1 MDLNYLKE
9 QAIQYAL
16 LCKKWKKSLTTALA
30 WAEKDLL
37 WDHINGLERRKKEAE
52 KKIEELMLA
61 KQARL
66 EDLKRQQD
74 EISVNSTSEIASHI
88 EFLKHEKVQIDE
100 LVSWTA
106 VLVENLPDFHKSFQ
120 ENIDKINSFITWL
133 NDLNREIRKDADS
146 YVQDYKREIKREVEQ
161 KKEELN
167 SDLKAYYEEQKKTIE
182 DNLNNEVNWW
192 HKKQYFWKEW
202 AETYDN
208 MKKKWLIIGYT
219 IIILLSL
226 AIVFIDYFLIKKDVG
241 DTFGLGR
248 TSKWISNIIFGYI
261 VPWIFSFW
269 ILLYWIVEKKVIESK
284 FWKVFANF
292 VIYTSSAVLLVLP
305 AFIGLA
311 TSNWTFWRYDILFW
325 WEWMKILWRFFVYF
339 MLLPICIYLIGKFVT
354 WEYMHIYISNIVY
367 WIKWFFKKLFYP
379 FGKLFWLFEKKMLI
393 NVSWFGIKF
402 RWKPM
407 NELEEKTE
415 HLNVLY
421 NNVNKIDNQV
431 RDIKSKCN
439 EIVRW
444 LKWSNKVFNQRVKNL
459 NDNLSKAYKEL
470 NRELEELERIN
481 NQYINQI
488 DSQIEDLA
496 EWLGIDEENLSNER
510 EAIRQW
516 ILEVYKDD

>member
-1 MDLNYLKE
+1 MDLNNLKE

-16 LCKKWKKSLTTALA
+16 LCKKWKKSHTAALA

-37 WDHINGLERRKKEAE
+37 WDRINGLERRKIEAE
-52 KKIEELMLA
+52 RKIEELVLA
-61 KQARL
+61 KQEKL
-66 EDLKRQQD
+66 KDLKRQQD
-74 EISVNSTSEIASHI
+74 EISINSTSEIASHI

-106 VLVENLPDFHKSFQ
+106 ALVENLPDFHKSFQ
-120 ENIDKINSFITWL
+120 ENIDKINGFITWL
-133 NDLNREIRKDADS
+133 NELNREIRKDADS
-146 YVQDYKREIKREVEQ
+146 YVQDYKREIKKEIEQ

-167 SDLKAYYEEQKKTIE
+167 SDLKAYYDEQKKAIE

-202 AETYDN
+202 AESYDA
-208 MKKKWLIIGYT
+208 MKKKWLFIWYT
-219 IIILLSL
+219 IIILLSI
-226 AIVFIDYFLIKKDVG
+226 AIVLIDYAIIRMDI
-241 DTFGLGR
+241 
-248 TSKWISNIIFGYI
+248 SKALWSWRMSTWMENLISNII

-269 ILLYWIVEKKVIESK
+269 ILVYWIVEKKIIESK

-292 VIYTSSAVLLVLP
+292 VIYVSSAVLLVLP
-305 AFIGLA
+305 PFVWIM
-311 TSNWTFWRYDILFW
+311 SSWWTYEFNET
-325 WEWMKILWRFFVYF
+325 EWIKILWRFFIYF

-379 FGKLFWLFEKKMLI
+379 FGKLFWRFEKKMLI

-407 NELEEKTE
+407 NELDEKTE

-516 ILEVYKDD
+516 ILEVYKAD